1 MGSSH
6 YLEDG
11 LPVDGSVVGIIPM
24 FGSTPWVLKKF
35 TQNVDSR
42 GFWNWTQ
49 TIRQW
54 SLNYPF
60 LGGKKTLAHFPENN
74 LAHCW
79 GWW

>member
-24 FGSTPWVLKKF
+24 FGSTPWGPKKKHKK
-35 TQNVDSR
+35 NVDSR

-49 TIRQW
+49 TIGVRQG
-54 SLNYPF
+54 SLNYPSWVE
-60 LGGKKTLAHFPENN
+60 KKH
-74 LAHCW
+74 
-79 GWW
+79 